1 MRTLTSTLTLFLLFA
16 CAVGAS
22 RVQGQAAKFGKI
34 SDEELKMRVYEKDT
48 SAAAVILSD
57 VGYSHFQYSDGF
69 KLVFEREMRIK
80 ILKKSGYNW
89 ADIEVPYYERGS
101 DRENVTSIRGYT
113 YNLVDGKVQ
122 KDKLESK
129 AVFDE
134 QMTENWSAK
143 KFTMPNVKEG
153 SVIDVKY
160 TIYSDFFQNMREW
173 EFQKTIPVAWSEYK
187 VQIPE
192 YFDYKLLQQGYLPFY
207 NSTSSKTQDSFNV
220 KRSGSTEGGGFNTRR
235 EPASVDKVD
244 APSSANSWA
253 MKDVPALR
261 PEKYITTLSDYQAKI
276 EFELQKVQFPGQ
288 SAQIVVGEWEQ
299 VTRDLLEEEKFGV
312 QLNRNGFFKEELAAL
327 MAKYKT
333 PESQMEAIHSLVK
346 NRVEWDGKYGKFAM
360 TPIRKVYDNKKG
372 SAAEINLLMTS
383 MLLEAGLDA
392 APVLLSTRENGRV
405 YKGSPMLSKFNYVI
419 SHVRI
424 GDTEYLLDA
433 TEPLLAAG
441 NLPVRCLNGEGRLIK
456 KDDQRWVALKPAFI
470 YSKLFSGNISISS
483 NGDMKGTA
491 TESIGGYNALYT
503 RKSILE
509 DGEDKFLESFAKETG
524 DMKILKPK
532 IKNLNDEAHPLDIT
546 YEIAAS
552 GSGQENSVIY
562 LDPMLGRGEKENPF
576 KLEERAYP
584 VDFAAPQDET
594 YICNFTLPEGYEME
608 EVPQSKVLSMPD
620 NGGKFMYVVKQEGNV
635 VQIMS
640 KVNINK
646 PVFYAPEYAYLK
658 EFFNQIITK
667 QSEQIVLKK
676 VTAGNTQQEQA
687 AGNAGK

>member
-1 MRTLTSTLTLFLLFA
+1 MRTLTSTLKLLLFLA
-16 CAVGAS
+16 CATGALQ
-22 RVQGQAAKFGKI
+22 VQGQAAKFGKV
-34 SDEELKMRVYEKDT
+34 SEEELKMRVYEKDT

-57 VGYSHFQYSDGF
+57 AGYSHFQYSDGF
-69 KLVFEREMRIK
+69 KLVFEREIRIK
-80 ILKKSGYNW
+80 ILKKSGYDW

-101 DRENVTSIRGYT
+101 DKENVSGIKGYT

-122 KDKLESK
+122 KDRLESK

-207 NSTSSKTQDSFNV
+207 NSTSGKTLDSFNV
-220 KRSGSTEGGGFNTRR
+220 KRSGSTEGSGFNTKH
-235 EPASVDKVD
+235 EPSSVDKVD
-244 APSSANSWA
+244 APSSANSWV

-288 SAQIVVGEWEQ
+288 SAQIVVGDWEQ

-327 MAKYKT
+327 MAKYKA
-333 PESQMEAIHSLVK
+333 PESRMEAIHSLIK
-346 NRVEWDGKYGKFAM
+346 NKVDWDGKYGKYAF
-360 TPIRKVYDNKKG
+360 TPIRKVYENKKG
-372 SAAEINLLMTS
+372 SVPEINLLMTS

-392 APVLLSTRENGRV
+392 APVLLSTRENGRA
-405 YKGSPMLSKFNYVI
+405 YKGTPMLSKFNYVI
-419 SHVRI
+419 AHVRI
-424 GDTEYLLDA
+424 GDKEYLLDA

-441 NLPVRCLNGEGRLIK
+441 NRPVRCLNGEGRLIK
-456 KDDQRWVALKPAFI
+456 KNDQRWVALKPAFI

-483 NGDMKGTA
+483 NGEMKGTA

-509 DGEDKFLESFAKETG
+509 DGEAKFIESFAKKTG
-524 DMKILKPK
+524 DMKVLKPQ
-532 IKNLNDEAHPLDIT
+532 IKNLNDEANPLDIT

-562 LDPMLGRGEKENPF
+562 LNPMLGRGEKENPF

-608 EVPQSKVLSMPD
+608 EVPQGKVLSLPD
-620 NGGKFMYVVKQEGNV
+620 NGGRFMYVVKQEGNV
-635 VQIMS
+635 VKILS
-640 KVNINK
+640 KININK

-658 EFFNQIITK
+658 EFYNQIITK
-667 QSEQIVLKK
+667 QAEQIVIKRK
-676 VTAGNTQQEQA
+676 AGNTQQA
-687 AGNAGK
+687 IGTAGK